1 MSELV
6 YYLTAI
12 LLVMAALAAWLSTL
26 LTLPGNWL
34 IAAMAACFAWVFPAG
49 LAVAEVDSRP
59 GLSWTVVGVLVCLAG
74 LGELVEFLA
83 GSAGAARQGASRR
96 AMALSLVAA
105 MIGSLVG
112 AVMMSPLLPLIGT
125 LLGAVLG
132 GSAGAFGGAYLGE
145 WWKGRTAAERVSV
158 GSGALVG
165 RLLGTMAKFLVGAV
179 MVAVLS
185 VALCL

>member
-1 MSELV
+1 MSELMSYV
-6 YYLTAI
+6 LAI
-12 LLVMAALAAWLSTL
+12 LLVIAALVAWLSTL

-34 IAAMAACFAWVFPAG
+34 IAALAAGFAWAFPVGA
-49 LAVAEVDSRP
+49 AAAEADNGP
-59 GLSWTVVGVLVCLAG
+59 GLSWTVVGALVCLAG
-74 LGELVEFLA
+74 LGELVEFVA

-96 AMALSLVAA
+96 ALALSLLAA
-105 MIGSLVG
+105 MIGSLLG
-112 AVMMSPLLPLIGT
+112 AIVVSPLLPVIGT

-132 GSAGAFGGAYLGE
+132 GAAGAFGGAYLGE
-145 WWKGRTAAERVSV
+145 WWKGRAAPERLSV

-179 MVAVLS
+179 MVAVLT